1 MNSSEQNTIPTV
13 KVEEPSAVRPAA
25 AGPAPSPPPMKPVP
39 VSRRSLG
46 LIAAAFLVG
55 VAGTA
60 TLTSRRSP
68 SPASQATE
76 SATKPNVEQ
85 PKSDGQSQVSLIK
98 IDTAAMK
105 NAGIQTRL
113 VTFAPLAVTMT
124 APGTVEANPSG
135 QAKITPPV
143 SGKLARILV
152 KQGDTVRAGQPL
164 VVLDSYDVAQAHAA
178 VRDAQLGVEQAVAA
192 VQTAQAQVGQ
202 SRAKLDSTQ
211 TTLAR
216 QRQLAQA
223 GAFSQAPLLAVQSE
237 VSQAQSELSQAQTE
251 LRTKTVAAGR
261 AGRLIQDQLI
271 SKSEMEQAQA
281 DQEQTQAR
289 VDQAKTRLALAR
301 QALSR
306 EQKVFSGDLL
316 SKQAVQTAQADVRAA
331 QSEVQ
336 TGLRQTQATQT
347 ALQSARGRVT
357 AVRDNLSALEGG
369 GHTEGGA
376 GLVTL
381 YAPLG
386 GVVTERAATLGETVE
401 RSTALLT
408 ISNTSAVLV
417 QANVPERDAAR
428 VRVGQAVEVTVP
440 TYAGQTFIGVVQTL
454 GSSVDEKTRSLP
466 VRCLVENRDGRLKP
480 EMFARVTLSTGKGGS
495 GAFVPSAAIDE
506 DGEQRFVYVARG
518 GGFEKRAVQLGRVT
532 DTRTQIISGVQS
544 GESVAT
550 EGVFVLKSESK
561 KGEMKGDSD

>member
-1 MNSSEQNTIPTV
+1 MNSSEHQTTATP
-13 KVEEPSAVRPAA
+13 EPGEASVGRPAA
-25 AGPAPSPPPMKPVP
+25 RPVSNPPPTKPAPVNRK
-39 VSRRSLG
+39 SLG

-55 VAGTA
+55 VIGTA
-60 TLTSRRSP
+60 TVTSRRTP

-76 SATKPNVEQ
+76 VATNPNAEQ
-85 PKSDGQSQVSLIK
+85 PKSDAQPQVTLIK

-113 VTFAPLAVTMT
+113 VTFASLAVTMT
-124 APGTVEANPSG
+124 APGTVEANPSS

-143 SGKLARILV
+143 AGKLARILV
-152 KQGDTVRAGQPL
+152 KQGDTVRAGQAL
-164 VVLDSYDVAQAHAA
+164 AVLDSYDVAQAHAA
-178 VRDAQLGVEQAVAA
+178 VRDAQLGVGQAIAA

-216 QRQLAQA
+216 QRQFAQA

-251 LRTKTVAAGR
+251 LRTKTAAAGR

-289 VDQAKTRLALAR
+289 VDQAKTRLSLAK
-301 QALSR
+301 QSLNR
-306 EQKVFSGDLL
+306 EQKVFGGDLL
-316 SKQAVQTAQADVRAA
+316 SKQVVQTAQADVRAA
-331 QSEVQ
+331 QSELQ
-336 TGLRQTQATQT
+336 TGLRQTQVTQT
-347 ALQSARGRVT
+347 ALQSARGRVG
-357 AVRDNLSALEGG
+357 AARDNLSALEGG

-386 GVVTERAATLGETVE
+386 GVVTERAGTLGETVE

-428 VRVGQAVEVTVP
+428 VRVGQSVEITVP
-440 TYAGQTFIGVVQTL
+440 TYAGQTFTGIVQTL

-480 EMFARVTLSTGKGGS
+480 EMFARVTLSTGKGGIA
-495 GAFVPSAAIDE
+495 AFVPSAAIDE
-506 DGEQRFVYVARG
+506 DGEKRFVYIAKNG
-518 GGFEKRAVQLGRVT
+518 GYEKRAVQIGRVT
-532 DTRTQIISGVQS
+532 DAKTQIVSGVEP
-544 GESVAT
+544 GESVVT

-561 KGEMKGDSD
+561 KSEMKGDSD

>member
-1 MNSSEQNTIPTV
+1 MNTLKPNEAHTIETEKPT
-13 KVEEPSAVRPAA
+13 AVPPLAA
-25 AGPAPSPPPMKPVP
+25 PFKSPP
-39 VSRRSLG
+39 VSRKSLG
-46 LIAAAFLVG
+46 LIAAAFVVG

-60 TLTSRRSP
+60 AVTSRRGPAPANQTAEAAAKP
-68 SPASQATE
+68 SADE
-76 SATKPNVEQ
+76 
-85 PKSDGQSQVSLIK
+85 PKADAQSRLIK
-98 IDTAAMK
+98 IDAGAVN
-105 NAGIQTRL
+105 NAGIQTRP
-113 VTFAPLAVTMT
+113 VTFAPLTVTMT

-143 SGKLARILV
+143 SGKLAHILV
-152 KQGDTVRAGQPL
+152 NQGNTVRAGQPL

-178 VRDAQLGVEQAVAA
+178 VRDAQLGVGQAVAA

-202 SRAKLDSTQ
+202 SRAKLSSAQ
-211 TTLAR
+211 TTLGR

-237 VSQAQSELSQAQTE
+237 VSQAQSELTQALTE
-251 LRTKTVAAGR
+251 LRTKTAAADR

-271 SKSEMEQAQA
+271 SRSEREQAQA

-289 VDQAKTRLALAR
+289 VDQAKTRLGLAR

-316 SKQAVQTAQADVRAA
+316 SKQAVQTAQADVQAA
-331 QSEVQ
+331 RSEVQ
-336 TGLRQTQATQT
+336 TSLRQAQAAQT

-357 AVRDNLSALEGG
+357 ATHDNLSALEGG

-417 QANVPERDAAR
+417 QANVPEQDAAR
-428 VRVGQAVEVTVP
+428 VRVGQTVQVTVP
-440 TYAGQTFIGVVQTL
+440 TYAGQTFIGIVQTL

-480 EMFARVTLSTGKGGS
+480 EMFARVTLATGKGGS
-495 GAFVPSAAIDE
+495 AAFVPSSAIDT
-506 DGEQRFVYVARG
+506 DGEKRFVYVAKDG
-518 GGFEKRAVQLGRVT
+518 GYEKRAVQIGRVT
-532 DTRTQIISGVQS
+532 EARTQIVSGVQP

-550 EGVFVLKSESK
+550 ADVFVLKSESK
-561 KGEMKGDSD
+561 KGELKGDD

>member
-1 MNSSEQNTIPTV
+1 MNSSEQNTAHTPTA
-13 KVEEPSAVRPAA
+13 EESSAEHP
-25 AGPAPSPPPMKPVP
+25 AGPAPSPPPTKPAP
-39 VSRRSLG
+39 VSRKSLG
-46 LIAAAFLVG
+46 LVAAAFLVG
-55 VAGTA
+55 VVGTA
-60 TLTSRRSP
+60 TVTSRRN
-68 SPASQATE
+68 PAPANQTAEATAKPGVEE
-76 SATKPNVEQ
+76 SKADEQ
-85 PKSDGQSQVSLIK
+85 PQESLIK
-98 IDTAAMK
+98 IDSAALK
-105 NAGIQTRL
+105 NAGIQTQL
-113 VTFAPLAVTMT
+113 VTSASVAVTMT

-143 SGKLARILV
+143 SGKVARILV
-152 KQGDTVRAGQPL
+152 KQGDIVRAGQPL
-164 VVLDSYDVAQAHAA
+164 VILDSYDVAQAHAA
-178 VRDAQLGVEQAVAA
+178 VRDAQLGVGQAVAA

-202 SRAKLDSTQ
+202 SRAKLNSAQ
-211 TTLAR
+211 TTLGR

-237 VSQAQSELSQAQTE
+237 VSQAQSELTQAQTE
-251 LRTKTVAAGR
+251 LRTKTSAAER

-271 SKSEMEQAQA
+271 SRSEREQAQA

-306 EQKVFSGDLL
+306 EQKVFSGNLL
-316 SKQAVQTAQADVRAA
+316 SKQAVQSAQADVRAA
-331 QSEVQ
+331 QAELQ
-336 TGLRQTQATQT
+336 TNLRQTQAAQT

-357 AVRDNLSALEGG
+357 AARDNLSVLEGG

-417 QANVPERDAAR
+417 QANVPEQDVAR
-428 VRVGQAVEVTVP
+428 VRVGQTVQVTVP
-440 TYAGQTFIGVVQTL
+440 TYAGQTFTGVVQTL
-454 GSSVDEKTRSLP
+454 GSSVDEKTRALP

-495 GAFVPSAAIDE
+495 GAFVPNAAIDT
-506 DGEQRFVYVARG
+506 DGEKRFVYVAKDG
-518 GGFEKRAVQLGRVT
+518 GYEKRAVQIGRVA
-532 DTRTQIISGVQS
+532 DAKTQIVSGVQP

-550 EGVFVLKSESK
+550 AGVFVLKSESK
-561 KGEMKGDSD
+561 KGELKGDD

>member
-1 MNSSEQNTIPTV
+1 MNSSEQNTTHTLEAE
-13 KVEEPSAVRPAA
+13 KPSAEGPAA
-25 AGPAPSPPPMKPVP
+25 AGPAPSPPPTKPAP
-39 VSRRSLG
+39 INSKSLG

-55 VAGTA
+55 VVGTA
-60 TLTSRRSP
+60 TVTSRRGLVPANQTTEAAATP
-68 SPASQATE
+68 SVEE
-76 SATKPNVEQ
+76 SKA
-85 PKSDGQSQVSLIK
+85 DDQSQDSLIK
-98 IDTAAMK
+98 IDSAALK

-113 VTFAPLAVTMT
+113 VTSASVPVTMT

-152 KQGDTVRAGQPL
+152 KQGDIVRARQPL

-178 VRDAQLGVEQAVAA
+178 VRDAQLGVGQAVAA

-202 SRAKLDSTQ
+202 SRAKLDSAQ
-211 TTLAR
+211 TTLGR

-237 VSQAQSELSQAQTE
+237 VSQAQSELTQSQTE
-251 LRTKTVAAGR
+251 LRTKTAAAER

-271 SKSEMEQAQA
+271 SKSELEQAQA

-289 VDQAKTRLALAR
+289 VDQAKTKLTLAK

-306 EQKVFSGDLL
+306 ERKVYSGNLL
-316 SKQAVQTAQADVRAA
+316 SKQAVQSAQADVRAA
-331 QSEVQ
+331 QAELQ
-336 TGLRQTQATQT
+336 TNLRQTQAAQT

-357 AVRDNLSALEGG
+357 AAHDNLSALEGG

-376 GLVTL
+376 GLITL

-417 QANVPERDAAR
+417 QANVPEQDAAR
-428 VRVGQAVEVTVP
+428 VRVGQTVQVTVP
-440 TYAGQTFIGVVQTL
+440 AYAGQTFTGVVQTL
-454 GSSVDEKTRSLP
+454 GSSVDEKTRALP

-480 EMFARVTLSTGKGGS
+480 EMFARITLATGKGDS
-495 GAFVPSAAIDE
+495 ATFVPNSTIDT
-506 DGEQRFVYVARG
+506 DGEKRFVYIAKDG
-518 GGFEKRAVQLGRVT
+518 GYEKRAVQIGRMT
-532 DTRTQIISGVQS
+532 GAKTQIVSGVQP
-544 GESVAT
+544 GETVAT
-550 EGVFVLKSESK
+550 AGVFVLKSESK
-561 KGEMKGDSD
+561 KGELKGDD